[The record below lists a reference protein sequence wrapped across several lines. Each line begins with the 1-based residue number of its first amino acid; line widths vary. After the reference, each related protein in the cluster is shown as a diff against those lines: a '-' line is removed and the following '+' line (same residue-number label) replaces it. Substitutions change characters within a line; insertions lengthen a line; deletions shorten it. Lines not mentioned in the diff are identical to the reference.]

1 VIERLMAG
9 QAFHKAVQAAFL
21 AGLAG
26 ATGFEERPWRLIS
39 GGRGRVDLSVEV
51 DGAEQMLVVIEI
63 KGTDWDAIPANRV
76 VKNLRRH
83 LRQLQR
89 YLDTAV
95 EDMEAGQWESI
106 AGALIYPVRPA
117 DAEKLAVIEALTDE
131 QAIQLA
137 WYHDASWNHQ
147 ICASSTPS

>member
-1 VIERLMAG
+1 
-9 QAFHKAVQAAFL
+9 
-21 AGLAG
+21 
-26 ATGFEERPWRLIS
+26 
-39 GGRGRVDLSVEV
+39 LSVEV

-63 KGTDWDAIPANRV
+63 KVTDWDAIPANRV

-95 EDMEAGQWESI
+95 EDMEAGQWDGV

-117 DAEKLAVIEALTDE
+117 DAEKLAIIEALTDE
-131 QAIQLA
+131 QGIQLT
-137 WYHDASWNHQ
+137 WYHDADWSHQ
-147 ICASSTPS
+147 ISASSAPP